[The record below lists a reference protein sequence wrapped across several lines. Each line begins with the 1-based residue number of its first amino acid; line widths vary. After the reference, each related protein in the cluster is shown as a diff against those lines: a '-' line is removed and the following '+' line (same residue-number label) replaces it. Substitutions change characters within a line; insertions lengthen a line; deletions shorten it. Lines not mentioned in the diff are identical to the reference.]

1 MNMHQTIY
9 PESICPKSNN
19 NSDKSITKINNNN
32 NGSNKQYAYH
42 INPIIAEMNPN
53 PFQTKKNINSKKKL
67 GVGASFAVDSRRRHD
82 SRHWSLHRRRRR
94 RRSDWFRRQGSRRR
108 RRLVRTQTNP
118 PLKIWVCRTGSGGRG
133 LRRRGL
139 RRSGVGVGSSA
150 ERVNGGRR
158 GVFGGEDER

>member
-1 MNMHQTIY
+1 MPRNIPRMHQTIYPKCINMHQTIY

-82 SRHWSLHRRRRR
+82 SRHWSLHRGRRRR
-94 RRSDWFRRQGSRRR
+94 
-108 RRLVRTQTNP
+108 
-118 PLKIWVCRTGSGGRG
+118 RTGSGGRG
-133 LRRRGL
+133 RGRRRRLRQGKEQGLGL
-139 RRSGVGVGSSA
+139 R
-150 ERVNGGRR
+150 
-158 GVFGGEDER
+158 